1 MINPIELV
9 AFDMA
14 GTTVRDEH
22 EVETCF
28 REAALRTGLEM
39 TEEEIL
45 AVQGW
50 GKRFVF
56 ETYWERQLGNRD
68 TGWQQSV
75 DRSFNAFTEILEHH
89 YLTQPIVPTEG
100 ALEVFAFLRENGVK
114 IALTT
119 GFYRKVSDIILD
131 RLGWLD
137 GLDDQY
143 LNTSGNALI
152 DCSITSDQVA
162 HGRPAPDM
170 IFKAMSMLNV
180 SSATSVIAVGDTPS
194 DIQAGKNGGVAYSL
208 CVANGTHPLEL
219 LLPHQPDGV
228 LLNLNE
234 LIPFFK
240 DFLCK

>member
-56 ETYWERQLGNRD
+56 ETYWERQLRNRD
-68 TGWQQSV
+68 AGWKQSV

-114 IALTT
+114 IALPIYFT
-119 GFYRKVSDIILD
+119 ILD
-131 RLGWLD
+131 MMTFL
-137 GLDDQY
+137 
-143 LNTSGNALI
+143 S
-152 DCSITSDQVA
+152 
-162 HGRPAPDM
+162 P
-170 IFKAMSMLNV
+170 F
-180 SSATSVIAVGDTPS
+180 
-194 DIQAGKNGGVAYSL
+194 
-208 CVANGTHPLEL
+208 L
-219 LLPHQPDGV
+219 LFENSYV
-228 LLNLNE
+228 Y
-234 LIPFFK
+234 LIPFQSGSRKQISKSKSKRTIRLSFR
-240 DFLCK
+240 LRGHSPL